1 VTRSTRSLAASGAA
15 LVALALVTTAD
26 SARGDDT
33 ITHPGDHPAYN
44 VEVEPHLLLGWD
56 DVYAEGGWGLGVR
69 FGIPIV
75 DNGFVT
81 TINNSVAIS
90 FGGDILHY
98 DNCWYN
104 GPCSAN
110 YIDIP
115 VDLQWNFYV
124 ARRFTAFGE
133 LGLDVY
139 HGFYADCPNGP
150 TCPGRPLGGGI
161 GIEPDIYIGGRYYFN
176 QGIALTL
183 RLGFPAVSFGV
194 SFFP

>member
-1 VTRSTRSLAASGAA
+1 
-15 LVALALVTTAD
+15 VTTAD

-139 HGFYADCPNGP
+139 HGFCADCPNGP
-150 TCPGRPLGGGI
+150 TCPRGPEAMLVDRARDPTYASA
-161 GIEPDIYIGGRYYFN
+161 PVT
-176 QGIALTL
+176 TL
-183 RLGFPAVSFGV
+183 PPMICWEITPGSTPTAASIVC
-194 SFFP
+194 P